1 MLFRSSVGPISKGI
15 NNPRIGVPGGVW
27 ICGAF
32 AILITGVVCF
42 ALMYSPGPPQLTLT
56 SNALTIHDH
65 FYPFTVNA
73 ADIDVGGIKIVNIRT
88 DREWTP
94 TVRTDGFANAHYHS
108 GSFQVASGSVRM
120 YWADGDRLVLLPPRR
135 NGAPVLVQV
144 NDPEQ
149 FVERV
154 RQKWASIE

>member
-1 MLFRSSVGPISKGI
+1 MTVVLSPNDVPGFLASVRSMVSVPESVGPISKGI

-73 ADIDVGGIKIVNIRT
+73 ADIDVGGIKIRS
-88 DREWTP
+88 EE
-94 TVRTDGFANAHYHS
+94 
-108 GSFQVASGSVRM
+108 
-120 YWADGDRLVLLPPRR
+120 RR
-135 NGAPVLVQV
+135 AG
-144 NDPEQ
+144 E
-149 FVERV
+149 EG
-154 RQKWASIE
+154 